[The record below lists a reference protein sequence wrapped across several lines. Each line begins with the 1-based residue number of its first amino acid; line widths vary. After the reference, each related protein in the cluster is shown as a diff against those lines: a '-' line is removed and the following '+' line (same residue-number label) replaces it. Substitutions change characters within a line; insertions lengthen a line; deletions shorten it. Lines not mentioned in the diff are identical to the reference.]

1 MACVI
6 NLNSFMIVESQNLR
20 AYQALLLDFTVGK
33 TGLKRLNGLYNVAQ
47 LGPPEV
53 GISLQYSAH
62 CMLL

>member
-1 MACVI
+1 
-6 NLNSFMIVESQNLR
+6 MIVESQNLR

-33 TGLKRLNGLYNVAQ
+33 TGPKRLNGLYNVTQ
-47 LGPPEV
+47 LVPPEV